1 MNIQDEIKQLFNLI
15 LNHPEDIEKLKLFIK
30 MRNDTAFK
38 YDMDRKKEDR
48 VNIKEKIRKQK
59 YEEELHKIEEKR
71 RKFEQKKT
79 KNQSE

>member
-1 MNIQDEIKQLFNLI
+1 MNIQDEVKQLFNLI

-30 MRNDTAFK
+30 MRNDTVFK
-38 YDMDRKKEDR
+38 YDMDRKKEDK

-59 YEEELHKIEEKR
+59 YEEELHKIDEKR